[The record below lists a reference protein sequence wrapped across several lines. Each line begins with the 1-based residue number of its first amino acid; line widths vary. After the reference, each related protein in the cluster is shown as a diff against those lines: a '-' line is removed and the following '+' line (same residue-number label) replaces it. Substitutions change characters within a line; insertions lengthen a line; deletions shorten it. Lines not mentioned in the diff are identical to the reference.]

1 MVPVPAPPLTIHFG
15 KVTQSILWLAGKSP
29 WPNVSHKQTECCCVC
44 QKMKTKQK
52 VPQTRDCSTRGQPNC
67 LSNNSAHTV
76 YFWALCIVQPPKSWA
91 TKKKWTNRPQE
102 QSWSFL
108 NLKERNVLGAHMSFH
123 YKTDYLLLHQT
134 PQQSWIM
141 TFESSNPFPHPHP
154 CTCRDK
160 EILWV
165 IKAGAKCTTGNSWC
179 RTWSHFPWR
188 EQLRTG

>member
-1 MVPVPAPPLTIHFG
+1 MWAINRLNVVVSARRWKQSRKFLRPGTAPQGDSPIVFLITLH
-15 KVTQSILWLAGKSP
+15 TQFISELCVLS
-29 WPNVSHKQTECCCVC
+29 SHLNH
-44 QKMKTKQK
+44 
-52 VPQTRDCSTRGQPNC
+52 GQ
-67 LSNNSAHTV
+67 L
-76 YFWALCIVQPPKSWA
+76 
-91 TKKKWTNRPQE
+91 KKKWTNRSQE